1 MKIPP
6 NAARPKDIVKES
18 DILCFNGQGT
28 LLPKGS
34 IIHVPERLKDRVGWK
49 ENAELVPWSR
59 FHQNNHGWIATM
71 EIDFEQAKGTAPLEE
86 ERSTLLGKSTKL
98 VIATFKK
105 GPITMLPPERPP
117 KPRPKAG
124 LNRPVRRAEQRN
136 ETRSIQ
142 LETLTHMNTFLPRIA
157 AILLASAGFAAAQSP
172 FTNFIRQVHLLSRGT
187 VGCLHRHHGL
197 PKHSVSNY
205 LGRIAFRT
213 VDRQIEPSDQ
223 LPP

>member
-1 MKIPP
+1 MKTTLRPP
-6 NAARPKDIVKES
+6 FPLCRKAKSLILLVLLSTPSRGAETEESGQIRPPEGVPFRDVITTEKLGEAFRQVRLEDPAAKFEPATSEDPSNAARPKDIVKES

-105 GPITMLPPERPP
+105 GPITMLPPKASDTEAEGGAESP
-117 KPRPKAG
+117 KSVAP
-124 LNRPVRRAEQRN
+124 NN
-136 ETRSIQ
+136 
-142 LETLTHMNTFLPRIA
+142 
-157 AILLASAGFAAAQSP
+157 
-172 FTNFIRQVHLLSRGT
+172 GT
-187 VGCLHRHHGL
+187 KPARFNLKR
-197 PKHSVSNY
+197 
-205 LGRIAFRT
+205 
-213 VDRQIEPSDQ
+213 
-223 LPP
+223 